1 MAIRIAIGQY
11 VAGSSF
17 AHRIDARIKLIL
29 TVAYAIA
36 LFIAAGW
43 IGIGICGILAVAGY
57 GIARIPL
64 KLALRGLKPVLY
76 ILVFTIMLNAFAF
89 TAGTESA
96 SGDPHVFALIGTF
109 GFSPQGMENG
119 LFFALRIVLLIAA
132 TSLLTYTSPL
142 IDIVDAIRSLISPLA
157 RLKVPVEDVAIV
169 CAMTLRFIPSTV
181 EEADRITRA
190 QQARGLRLDEGGLVR
205 RAKAWVPIITPLF
218 VNLFRRAETLA
229 CAMDSRCYTGA
240 KRTHLRTARLKRTD
254 SLAGAFGVALLACI
268 AAFL

>member
-1 MAIRIAIGQY
+1 MAARITIGQY
-11 VAGSSF
+11 VAGSSIV
-17 AHRIDARIKLIL
+17 HRTDARIKLVL
-29 TVAYAIA
+29 VVAYTVA
-36 LFIAAGW
+36 LFLATGW
-43 IGIGICGILAVAGY
+43 IGIGVCGALAAIGY

-64 KLALRGLKPVLY
+64 KFALQGLKPVLY
-76 ILVFTIMLNAFAF
+76 ILVLTIMLNAFTF

-96 SGDPHVFALIGTF
+96 SGEPDAIALIGTF
-109 GFSPQGMENG
+109 GFSPHGMENG
-119 LFFALRIVLLIAA
+119 LFFALRIVFLIAA

-142 IDIVDAIRSLISPLA
+142 VDIVDAIRSLISPLA
-157 RLKVPVEDVAIV
+157 RFKVPVEDVAIV

-190 QQARGLRLDEGGLVR
+190 QQARGLRLDEGGPLQ

-240 KRTHLRTARLKRTD
+240 KRTHLRTAHLKCTD
-254 SLAGAFGVALLACI
+254 SLTGALGVVLLACV
-268 AAFL
+268 AVFL